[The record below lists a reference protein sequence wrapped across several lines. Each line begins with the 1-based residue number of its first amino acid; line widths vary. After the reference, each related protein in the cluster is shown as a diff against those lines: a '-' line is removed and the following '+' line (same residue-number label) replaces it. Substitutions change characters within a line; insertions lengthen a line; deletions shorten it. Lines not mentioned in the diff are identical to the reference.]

1 MWTVMSL
8 DQRLLSQADRSTDL
22 CVVQERS
29 WNPLVRASVALLL
42 SFVMAVL
49 VPARLAFGQSAPDG
63 EPRRIST
70 SPVAASESVE
80 SRAASSA
87 KAPGS
92 GSATRTLLLTTGGVV
107 TGRIKEIA
115 TGYVVSSAHGSVV
128 VPHEHVVF
136 EASDLREIYELL
148 KSRDKEPTVA
158 SCLKRADWCLSHKLP
173 QEAAEELRDALH
185 LDPANETVR
194 LMLNRVDQELRQQ
207 ARAAGPQSGTT
218 VSRDGSL
225 TIRTERPDWAAA
237 MNAPAAKSL
246 AGLDPETARRF
257 VSVVQ
262 PILQSRCGNAR
273 CHGPA
278 AENEFKLQ
286 HTRSSGGNPRLTIEK
301 NLGLVLKYVDLQ
313 QPARSRLL
321 TVGDGAH
328 AGQTI
333 FNGRAGAI
341 QQESLRQWVLEVARQ
356 SGTGSTPAAP
366 VPLVN
371 AASPAASGNAVPSSL
386 PEAPADSGQPLA
398 AATDAAGNPAQVT
411 IEQPM
416 NEEPR
421 PLTSF
426 QKLLHEVG
434 SADKRRDA
442 FDPEEFNRRFGTS
455 GDPAR

>member
-1 MWTVMSL
+1 MRTVVSL
-8 DQRLLSQADRSTDL
+8 DQRPEFPADHGTDLRVVPEQLWNPQLIAPVAFLLSVT
-22 CVVQERS
+22 
-29 WNPLVRASVALLL
+29 VALL
-42 SFVMAVL
+42 
-49 VPARLAFGQSAPDG
+49 VPAALAFGQSLPDG

-70 SPVAASESVE
+70 PPVAASESVE

-87 KAPGS
+87 RAPRS
-92 GSATRTLLLTTGGVV
+92 DSAPRTLLLTTGGVV
-107 TGRIKEIA
+107 SGRIKEIA
-115 TGYVVSSAHGSVV
+115 TGFVVSSAHGSVV

-136 EASDLREIYELL
+136 EASDLREVYELL

-158 SCLKRADWCLSHKLP
+158 SCLKRADWCLSQKMP

-207 ARAAGPQSGTT
+207 ARSAGPQAGTA

-237 MNAPAAKSL
+237 MDAPSAKSL
-246 AGLDPETARRF
+246 AGLDPETARKF

-321 TVGDGAH
+321 TVADGAH

-333 FNGRAGAI
+333 FNGRSGAI
-341 QQESLRQWVLEVARQ
+341 QQESLRQWVLDVARQ
-356 SGTGSTPAAP
+356 SGAGSTPAASG
-366 VPLVN
+366 PLVN
-371 AASPAASGNAVPSSL
+371 AAPPTAPGNAVPSSL
-386 PEAPADSGQPLA
+386 PEAPADSHQSPAVADG
-398 AATDAAGNPAQVT
+398 AGNPTQAT

-416 NEEPR
+416 SEEPR

-426 QKLLHEVG
+426 QKLLNEVG
-434 SADKRRDA
+434 SADSRRDA

>member
-1 MWTVMSL
+1 
-8 DQRLLSQADRSTDL
+8 LSQVDHRTDL
-22 CVVQERS
+22 RDVQERN
-29 WNPLVRASVALLL
+29 WNPLLRGLAALLFL
-42 SFVMAVL
+42 VAVAFLTPMAS
-49 VPARLAFGQSAPDG
+49 AFGQSAPDG

-70 SPVAASESVE
+70 QPVAASESVE

-87 KAPGS
+87 KVPRS
-92 GSATRTLLLTTGGVV
+92 SSSTRTLLLTTGGVV

-207 ARAAGPQSGTT
+207 ARSAGPQAGTA

-237 MNAPAAKSL
+237 MDAPAAKSL

-301 NLGLVLKYVDLQ
+301 NLGLVLQYVDLQ

-333 FNGRAGAI
+333 FSGRSGAV

-356 SGTGSTPAAP
+356 SGAGSTPTAP

-371 AASPAASGNAVPSSL
+371 AASPVAPLNTVPSSL
-386 PEAPADSGQPLA
+386 PEAPADSHQPLA
-398 AATDAAGNPAQVT
+398 AAVNTTQAT

-416 NEEPR
+416 SEESR

-426 QKLLHEVG
+426 QKLLNEVG